1 MDSDDDFENS
11 EDITN
16 SELDNCFFV
25 LSLIFLEIFY
35 GQEI

>member
-11 EDITN
+11 NESKDI
-16 SELDNCFFV
+16 DNCFFV

-35 GQEI
+35 GQKI